1 MLRCDNI
8 TVKRGNRAVL
18 RQLHFDLQAA
28 ELVAVIGPNGSGK
41 STLLKALTGELA
53 LARGTVEL
61 NGLSLATQMQRPQ
74 DIARWRAVL
83 PQQSELAFNFP
94 VIDVVMM
101 GRSPHLARVEQARN
115 LEICEAALEQVDCLA
130 LKDRRYQHLS
140 GGERQRVHLARVLAQ
155 LHEGLHSD
163 GPALLFLDEP
173 TANLDLKHQIQIL
186 HLARQCADRGAAV
199 FLVLHDLQQARAYA
213 DRVLMLKAGRSVAF
227 GKAASVLSA
236 KRIERVFDIPV
247 EWVQHEADALLKI
260 KNPKL
265 NTTNTTT

>member
-130 LKDRRYQHLS
+130 LKDRQYQHLS

-155 LHEGLHSD
+155 LHEGLNSD
-163 GPALLFLDEP
+163 GPALLF
-173 TANLDLKHQIQIL
+173 
-186 HLARQCADRGAAV
+186 HLRR
-199 FLVLHDLQQARAYA
+199 
-213 DRVLMLKAGRSVAF
+213 MLL
-227 GKAASVLSA
+227 LSY
-236 KRIERVFDIPV
+236 
-247 EWVQHEADALLKI
+247 L
-260 KNPKL
+260 
-265 NTTNTTT
+265 TG